1 MKYYNWNTRI
11 REPRCSNSS
20 YPVWPP
26 ACTDLV
32 AVWKTWSQSK
42 FSLSPSC
49 CFHLYLRLISPR
61 NKANILP
68 QLLTCLQAMPTKIL
82 DTFEK
87 YLETFTT
94 TDVGRWP
101 AAAVTWWMRPRL
113 FLMRL
118 LMRRVSSG
126 LSGPQS
132 LTIVTSIN
140 IVFKIFEEGPLG
152 PRHNQ
157 NTRQLSFLW
166 TNVSGWQTLRNPT
179 IFYFS

>member
-1 MKYYNWNTRI
+1 MTLSLPPLDPHCHCSRLFRYLVVWNITI
-11 REPRCSNSS
+11 EIRCSNSS
-20 YPVWPP
+20 YPVWPS
-26 ACTDLV
+26 ACTDLL

-68 QLLTCLQAMPTKIL
+68 WLLTCLQAMPTKIL
-82 DTFEK
+82 DPFEK

-132 LTIVTSIN
+132 LTIVTSN
-140 IVFKIFEEGPLG
+140 DIVFVIFG
-152 PRHNQ
+152 
-157 NTRQLSFLW
+157 
-166 TNVSGWQTLRNPT
+166 QTSNFT
-179 IFYFS
+179 STHHV